1 MKYLETRDEILNFQD
16 IEKLARFAASP
27 RTYPPLCW
35 FNPSS
40 SEIYSSLYWFPANLQ
55 LPWNSPSHQRYL
67 YVLDLAICVQ
77 YDAMHERLVQ
87 SSAVHAVAG
96 PADHGTVP
104 RLFSC
109 QGPRFTLYK
118 HWILYT
124 EHCIIPLCCT
134 NAPLLNIIFVTTCL
148 NVPIFCCLVLS
159 SRKTGEA
166 WYSPYIP
173 LTGYTCW

>member
-27 RTYPPLCW
+27 RTYPLLCW

-77 YDAMHERLVQ
+77 YNAMHERLVQ
-87 SSAVHAVAG
+87 SSAVHDVAG

-118 HWILYT
+118 HWTLYNPST
-124 EHCIIPLCCT
+124 LYKRPVTKHNLCNNMSEC
-134 NAPLLNIIFVTTCL
+134 
-148 NVPIFCCLVLS
+148 
-159 SRKTGEA
+159 
-166 WYSPYIP
+166 PYI
-173 LTGYTCW
+173 LLFGVIKS